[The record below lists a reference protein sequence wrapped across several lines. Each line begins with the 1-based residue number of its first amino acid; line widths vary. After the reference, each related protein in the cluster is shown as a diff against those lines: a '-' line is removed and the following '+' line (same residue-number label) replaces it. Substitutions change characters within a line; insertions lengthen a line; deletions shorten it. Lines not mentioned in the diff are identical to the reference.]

1 MNRAVLLIGVSQA
14 GGLGKLKAVES
25 SIDKM
30 AAWAKSQGIPDDQ
43 VIRRTDAGGVAVTV
57 ADLFKD
63 IKNLADRDTI
73 EQLIVYFSGHGVVN
87 NRQEYWLLSDAPV
100 NAAAAVNIEGN
111 VSLARAGAFE
121 HVVFLSDACRTPTQ
135 GVQYGRIIGSDIFPN
150 IEDADLERSV
160 DIFFATSLGAP
171 ALEVQQSEQGRQY
184 QAIFTEAL
192 LDALNGKIPEAI
204 RDGRVR
210 PRPLKKALPKKV
222 WDKLKAS
229 GLSLSTT
236 QTPDA
241 RITSEDEA
249 WLASLPPPL
258 PATATPP
265 DIEVISMT
273 PPDAATPLSTREVA
287 QVAVEAALRGD
298 SFGRAVITD
307 AEVKTLTGRGI
318 SKNATLMLKSMAR
331 VFGDRRQQPLPEKP
345 GFEIHG
351 RGVSRVICSDG
362 DAHLG
367 EEGDAVTV
375 SVNTDEHQSQ
385 ALIEFDDGSGVLL
398 PVIAGFVGVLRL
410 HERGL
415 DEVWYEP
422 ADESDASLSREE
434 LDYLRQAIIKA
445 SSLGVFA
452 LESDEADALAVRMQN
467 LKFQDPALAVYAAYA
482 YHDIGQ
488 FRRIADMQNYLRYR
502 MDVQLYDLALLSR
515 GLLKDADLADEI
527 VPALPMLSQGWAL
540 TGALSG
546 RIPTELDGLRQQLQ
560 PSLWSLYTPEGVQA
574 IRAWMRH
581 AAKKSSYLTLGAES

>member
-30 AAWAKSQGIPDDQ
+30 AAWAKRQGIPDDQ
-43 VIRRTDAGGVAVTV
+43 IIRRTDAGGLKVTV

-63 IKNLADRDTI
+63 IKALADRDTI

-171 ALEVQQSEQGRQY
+171 ALEVQQSEQGQQY

-229 GLSLSTT
+229 GLSLSTS

-249 WLASLPPPL
+249 WLASLPPPVA
-258 PATATPP
+258 ATATPP
-265 DIEVISMT
+265 DIDEISAT
-273 PPDAATPLSTREVA
+273 PPDAGAPLSSREVA
-287 QVAVEAALRGD
+287 RVAVEAALSGD
-298 SFGRAVITD
+298 SYGRAVITD
-307 AEVKTLTGRGI
+307 AEIKTLTGRGI
-318 SKNATLMLKSMAR
+318 SRNATMMLKSMAR
-331 VFGDRRQQPLPEKP
+331 GVGDRLPQPLPEKP
-345 GFEIHG
+345 GFQIHG
-351 RGVSRVICSDG
+351 RGVTRVTCTEGEAHLDQKG
-362 DAHLG
+362 DAI
-367 EEGDAVTV
+367 TV
-375 SVNTDEHQSQ
+375 SIDTEKHQSQ

-422 ADESDASLSREE
+422 AKASDASLSRVE

-452 LESDEADALAVRMQN
+452 LESDDADALAVRMQN

-488 FRRIADMQNYLRYR
+488 LSRIAQMQGYLQDHLHVR
-502 MDVQLYDLALLSR
+502 LYDLALLSR
-515 GLLKDADLADEI
+515 GLLKNASLADTV

-546 RIPTELDGLRQQLQ
+546 RIPAELDGLRQQLR
-560 PSLWSLYTPEGVQA
+560 PSLWSLYSPEGVQA

-581 AAKKSSYLTLGAES
+581 TAENSSHLTLGATS

>member
-43 VIRRTDAGGVAVTV
+43 IIRRTDAGGLKVTV
-57 ADLFKD
+57 ADLFND
-63 IKNLADRDTI
+63 IKALADRDTI

-150 IEDADLERSV
+150 IEDAELERSV

-171 ALEVQQSEQGRQY
+171 ALEVRQSEQGQQY
-184 QAIFTEAL
+184 QAMFTEAL

-229 GLSLSTT
+229 GLSLSTS

-249 WLASLPPPL
+249 WLASLPPSV

-265 DIEVISMT
+265 DIDVTSAT
-273 PPDAATPLSTREVA
+273 PPDATAPLSTREVA
-287 QVAVEAALRGD
+287 QLVVEEALRNE
-298 SFGRAVITD
+298 SYGRAATTPV
-307 AEVKTLTGRGI
+307 EVKTLTGRGV
-318 SKNATLMLKSMAR
+318 SKNATAMLKSMAR
-331 VFGDRRQQPLPEKP
+331 VVGNRLPQPLPEKP

-351 RGVSRVICSDG
+351 RGVTGVTCTDG
-362 DAHLG
+362 AAHLG
-367 EEGDAVTV
+367 LQGDAVTV
-375 SVNTDEHQSQ
+375 SVNTDERQSQ

-422 ADESDASLSREE
+422 ADEFDASLSREE
-434 LDYLRQAIIKA
+434 LDYLRQAVIKA

-452 LESDEADALAVRMQN
+452 LESDDADALAVRMQN

-488 FRRIADMQNYLRYR
+488 LSRIAQMQGYLQDRLHVR
-502 MDVQLYDLALLSR
+502 LYDLALLSR
-515 GLLKDADLADEI
+515 GLLKDAGLADAV

-546 RIPTELDGLRQQLQ
+546 RIPTELDGLRQQLR

-581 AAKKSSYLTLGAES
+581 AAEKSSYLTLGAAS

>member
-1 MNRAVLLIGVSQA
+1 
-14 GGLGKLKAVES
+14 
-25 SIDKM
+25 
-30 AAWAKSQGIPDDQ
+30 
-43 VIRRTDAGGVAVTV
+43 
-57 ADLFKD
+57 
-63 IKNLADRDTI
+63 DRDTI

-171 ALEVQQSEQGRQY
+171 ALEVQQSEQGQKY

-192 LDALNGKIPEAI
+192 LDALNGKVPEAI

-229 GLSLSTT
+229 GLSLSTS

-249 WLASLPPPL
+249 WLASLPPPV

-265 DIEVISMT
+265 DIDVIGMT
-273 PPDAATPLSTREVA
+273 PPDAAAPLSTREVA
-287 QVAVEAALRGD
+287 QLVMEEALRND
-298 SFGRAVITD
+298 SYGRAATTPV
-307 AEVKTLTGRGI
+307 EVKTLTGRGV
-318 SKNATLMLKSMAR
+318 TR
-331 VFGDRRQQPLPEKP
+331 VT
-345 GFEIHG
+345 
-351 RGVSRVICSDG
+351 CADG
-362 DAHLG
+362 DTHLG
-367 EEGDAVTV
+367 QQGDAVTV
-375 SVNTDEHQSQ
+375 SVDTDERQSQ
-385 ALIEFDDGSGVLL
+385 ALIEFDDGNGVLL

-422 ADESDASLSREE
+422 ADEFDASMSREE

-452 LESDEADALAVRMQN
+452 LESDDADALAVRMQN

-502 MDVQLYDLALLSR
+502 MDVRLYDLALLSR
-515 GLLKDADLADEI
+515 ELLKDAGLAHDV

-546 RIPTELDGLRQQLQ
+546 RIPTELDGLRQQLR
-560 PSLWSLYTPEGVQA
+560 PSLWSLYTPEGVQS
-574 IRAWMRH
+574 IRAWMRNS
-581 AAKKSSYLTLGAES
+581 AEKSSHLTLGAMS